1 MKNSL
6 PAKLQT
12 IIVVFSIVLAYIVL
26 HIQFLHRYSLQIFLL
41 SVLAF
46 FMLKRFKK
54 AKLWHVLP
62 DRMSLEIGLVSFAFV
77 FLIGAT
83 GNTHSLFYSLS
94 YIHLFFLVFSS
105 SPITAVAS
113 MIALITFHYALEPN
127 LAVGELGSILS
138 IPVIGVLLLFSK
150 KQYDEAHLQQTI
162 LENEVKEFDKT
173 AQKEQTL
180 ENFVDRFLSPKL
192 DFLAQLLA
200 DPQETKETVLK
211 QLALVRAEL
220 QKIVGRVNALN
231 VKSESDE

>member
-12 IIVVFSIVLAYIVL
+12 IIVVLSIVLAYIVL
-26 HIQFLHRYSLQIFLL
+26 HIQFLHAYSLQIFLL

-46 FMLKRFKK
+46 FILKRFKK

-138 IPVIGVLLLFSK
+138 IPVIGVLLLFAK

-192 DFLAQLLA
+192 DFLAQLLS

-211 QLALVRAEL
+211 QLVLVRAEL
-220 QKIVGRVNALN
+220 QKIVGRVNALDT
-231 VKSESDE
+231 KSESDE